1 MAPMGCP
8 RKVQDDPHVQDL
20 VDKSDQT
27 WWIDQE
33 FGTIYIGMYGTNQK
47 VEEWH

>member
-1 MAPMGCP
+1 MIHMS
-8 RKVQDDPHVQDL
+8 KI
-20 VDKSDQT
+20 